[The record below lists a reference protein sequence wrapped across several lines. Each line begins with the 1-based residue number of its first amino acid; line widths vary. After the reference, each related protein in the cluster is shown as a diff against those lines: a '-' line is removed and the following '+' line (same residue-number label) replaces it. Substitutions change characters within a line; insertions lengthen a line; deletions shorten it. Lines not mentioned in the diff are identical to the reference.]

1 MTNNDKLRTR
11 RQNPDTRK
19 SRGNRVNNPD
29 KKLLAKKNERIKIS
43 PKSVIIFIAIILAAS
58 LAVKKT
64 MDCGDD
70 SGANLPS
77 AADGT
82 NDDSV
87 GNSEEAHH
95 EGNASFGNNSSDSGE
110 NNSDEERAAR
120 LLSKSCMKLGGYS
133 DDRTGIYAA
142 LEMVTD
148 AAGMYSEDSGFWEG
162 IALKCGTGVGN
173 LGAVLS
179 AEIKAGNVDVARF
192 VREVTGEQCDEEV
205 RGWRIQHDKDTFP
218 KVQRCH
224 ALSEDS
230 EMAEC
235 VDEHNER
242 KKRCNPE
249 EIITCVSQVQ
259 QDTARDCGS
268 AERIS
273 PREKCLNA
281 LGIDGSTNKLF
292 PEIVEEARDAC
303 VKTKYDKLQ
312 TDREKVNT
320 VLLNF
325 HAMRLGTL
333 HLQIVNPEVETSS
346 DELAQYKESLRFL
359 LDMAMIDPKKP
370 LSGFGMLNWRAFEV
384 RFINEVVKAMGAKK
398 DKANSAKFIGDIERE
413 YSRFFVNYEAQ
424 YGQKV
429 E

>member
-1 MTNNDKLRTR
+1 MTNNDKLRTK
-11 RQNPDTRK
+11 RQD
-19 SRGNRVNNPD
+19 SD
-29 KKLLAKKNERIKIS
+29 KKLSVESARKSARIKIS
-43 PKSVIIFIAIILAAS
+43 PKSVIIFIAIIFAAS
-58 LAVKKT
+58 LAVKKIV
-64 MDCGDD
+64 DCNGDARGD
-70 SGANLPS
+70 LPN
-77 AADGT
+77 AADGID
-82 NDDSV
+82 DDSI
-87 GNSEEAHH
+87 GKHEEARH
-95 EGNASFGNNSSDSGE
+95 EGSALLGDYSADSGE
-110 NNSDEERAAR
+110 SNSDEERAAR
-120 LLSKSCMKLGGYS
+120 LLSNSCMKLGGYS
-133 DDRTGIYAA
+133 NDRTGIYAA
-142 LEMVTD
+142 LQNVTD
-148 AAGMYSEDSGFWEG
+148 AAGVYSEDSRFWEG
-162 IALKCGTGVGN
+162 IALKCGIGIGNVG
-173 LGAVLS
+173 GVLS

-205 RGWRIQHDKDTFP
+205 RAWRIQHDKDTLP
-218 KVQRCH
+218 KAKRCH

-230 EMAEC
+230 EMKAC

-281 LGIDGSTNKLF
+281 LGIDGLTNKLF